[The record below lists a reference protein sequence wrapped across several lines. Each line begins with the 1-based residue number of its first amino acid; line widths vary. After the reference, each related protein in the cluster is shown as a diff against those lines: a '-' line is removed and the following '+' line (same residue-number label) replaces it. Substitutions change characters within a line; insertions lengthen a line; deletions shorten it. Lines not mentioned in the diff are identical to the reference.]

1 MGWENTQLIE
11 RLAGAQ
17 RGRHSGVLT
26 VHGPAAKLEVH
37 LIDGSAAFVGNA
49 LGGRDA
55 LDDKSCELLEK
66 ALRWS
71 KVAMTFTH
79 KAPSVLRHSTA
90 RLNLERLVTR
100 AIRDHF
106 DDYHSGVRPVPE
118 GIMPGRRVS
127 HDGAPPVP
135 PSAPHAR
142 VAGARNH

>member
-17 RGRHSGVLT
+17 RGRHTGVLT
-26 VHGPAAKLEVH
+26 VHGPAAKLEIH
-37 LIDGSAAFVGNA
+37 LIEGSAAFVGNA

-66 ALRWS
+66 ALHWT
-71 KVAMTFTH
+71 KAVMAFNH
-79 KAPSVLRHSTA
+79 KAPNVLRRSTA

-118 GIMPGRRVS
+118 AMPGRRVTS
-127 HDGAPPVP
+127 DGAPPVP
-135 PSAPHAR
+135 PSAP
-142 VAGARNH
+142 GARTASGRSR